1 MTKKITMIL
10 GVVFVLIGVLGF
22 VNNPVIGL
30 FAVDAVHNLVHI
42 ILGIIL
48 IMGSKC
54 ANPAKSLKIV
64 GVIYAVVAILGF
76 LMMGGEETTKLLGL
90 VTVNGAD
97 NWLHLVLAI
106 VLLAVGFKGGS
117 AMPMASSTPSQPMGG
132 MNNGQQM

>member
-1 MTKKITMIL
+1 MIL

-30 FAVDAVHNLVHI
+30 FAVDTVHNLVHI

-48 IMGSKC
+48 IMGAKG

-64 GVIYAVVAILGF
+64 GVIYAVVAVLGF

-106 VLLAVGFKGGS
+106 VLLAVGFKGDS
-117 AMPMASSTPSQPMGG
+117 AAMPMASTTPSQSTGG
-132 MNNGQQM
+132 MGQM